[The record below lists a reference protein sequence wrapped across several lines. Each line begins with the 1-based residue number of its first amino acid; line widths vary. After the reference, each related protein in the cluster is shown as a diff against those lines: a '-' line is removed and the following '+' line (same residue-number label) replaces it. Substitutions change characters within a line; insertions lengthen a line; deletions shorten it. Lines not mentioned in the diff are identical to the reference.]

1 MLVVVLA
8 LLAALANAAST
19 VLQRRAAA
27 AEPEAGAGVRGAV
40 RWLGRVLRNPYW
52 LAGAGM
58 LIVTTVLQAAA
69 LGVGSLALVQ
79 PLMATELMFTLV
91 VGSVVFHRRPDRRTW
106 LAFFSLATGLAVFL
120 TSVAPA
126 PGRSTATAGA
136 WLVTAAVALG
146 VVVALV
152 VTARAVGSAARAA
165 LLGLAS
171 AVSFSLTAALMK
183 EVTGR
188 IPDGAGA
195 VLGTWP
201 LYATAVAGV
210 TAFLLA
216 QGAFRAGTLAASAPA
231 LTLGDAL
238 TSVALGWAVFGEG
251 ITLGVLVVPA
261 VAGVLLIGVGAAEL
275 ARAPSVS
282 GSWDT
287 TSRRSG
293 SGSPRPVS

>member
-8 LLAALANAAST
+8 LLAALANAAAT

-27 AEPEAGAGVRGAV
+27 AEPEGGAGVRGAV

-52 LAGAGM
+52 VAGAGM

-126 PGRSTATAGA
+126 PGRSTASAGA
-136 WLVTAAVALG
+136 WLVTAGVVLG
-146 VVVALV
+146 VVVVLV
-152 VTARAVGSAARAA
+152 AMARTVGSAPRAA

-171 AVSFSLTAALMK
+171 AVLFSLTAALLK
-183 EVTGR
+183 EVTSR

-210 TAFLLA
+210 TAFLLV

-261 VAGVLLIGVGAAEL
+261 VVGVLLMGVGAAEL

-287 TSRRSG
+287 TSPRPG